1 MVQLFGMILMGQVV
15 YETLVKPY
23 NRITDY
29 LTRFSGITKELLAN
43 VEVRLEDVQ
52 KDIRALL
59 PPDAILVGQSLN
71 FDLVA
76 LKVSSFITFIQISVA
91 YVLRKVL
98 YISDYP
104 CTDYPVCVLFMQFW
118 NVCQSVDCLLSLLS
132 LSVCTLEKTCE
143 TLGSSHKIL
152 YVRIL

>member
-1 MVQLFGMILMGQVV
+1 MVQLIGMILIGQVV
-15 YETLVKPY
+15 YETLVKPC

-76 LKVSSFITFIQISVA
+76 LKVSCIITSIQVSVA
-91 YVLRKVL
+91 YVSRKVL
-98 YISDYP
+98 YTPDYP
-104 CTDYPVCVLFMQFW
+104 CTDYPVCVLSMLFW
-118 NVCQSVDCLLSLLS
+118 SVCQPVDCLLSLLS
-132 LSVCTLEKTCE
+132 LCLSVWLSGC
-143 TLGSSHKIL
+143 L
-152 YVRIL
+152 YT

>member
-1 MVQLFGMILMGQVV
+1 MGQVV

-76 LKVSSFITFIQISVA
+76 LKVSCIITFIQMFREICCTFLIIHAQIIQFVFYLCSLGGFANLWIA
-91 YVLRKVL
+91 Y
-98 YISDYP
+98 
-104 CTDYPVCVLFMQFW
+104 
-118 NVCQSVDCLLSLLS
+118 
-132 LSVCTLEKTCE
+132 
-143 TLGSSHKIL
+143 
-152 YVRIL
+152 